1 MVVLIDNIIFFVGY
15 YYYYAGRQ
23 IEEIIN
29 IDWYLILILKDLYLD
44 LKQIS

>member
-29 IDWYLILILKDLYLD
+29 ID
-44 LKQIS
+44 